1 MRKMYLSIV
10 ILSTLGSVHAAE
22 LIGEGREAR
31 LRITRKECERIFV
44 DYTADPSVAYRPQD
58 TVDHDAI
65 TPADLPSNYPIVL
78 SDQIHV
84 PIEIPLHAFYPVAST
99 FPWPFFGYTRR
110 GHGGVVTL
118 DMRHGDLFYNG
129 KPMEA
134 EHLQVVRRACYR

>member
-1 MRKMYLSIV
+1 MNKIIAFLIALCAIDNLY
-10 ILSTLGSVHAAE
+10 AAR
-22 LIGEGREAR
+22 LIGEGKEAR
-31 LRITRKECERIFV
+31 LRITREECERIFV
-44 DYTADPSVAYRPQD
+44 DYMADPSVAYRPQD

-110 GHGGVVTL
+110 GYGGVVTL

-134 EHLQVVRRACYR
+134 EHMQVVRRACYR